1 MKNWSRMQKLMLCV
15 LILLIS
21 LFFIG
26 SISNWPSPTPEIALR
41 RQETQ
46 QLIGPAEIIT
56 TLEYENADGYHILL
70 GKSDQGYTT
79 FEYFDSVPL
88 DESNLHYFPKAQ
100 DATLFCTE
108 YVHTDQAGLRQLP
121 IYLFPE
127 NRAAVAAKMTLTIST
142 AEASG
147 TYHLDGQRPDS
158 SFYLFSLP
166 VDDLEAEF
174 FWLLQQALTGAYS
187 EYVLTGT
194 VEIEIEFFDASG
206 NLIDTYSETVTK

>member
-1 MKNWSRMQKLMLCV
+1 MKHWPRARKLALCL

-21 LFFIG
+21 LLTIFSVSG
-26 SISNWPSPTPEIALR
+26 WSSPTPEIAFR
-41 RQETQ
+41 RMEKRN
-46 QLIGPAEIIT
+46 LIGPAEIIT
-56 TLEYENADGYHILL
+56 TLEYENADGYHVLL
-70 GKSDQGYTT
+70 GESDYGYTT

-100 DATLFCTE
+100 DATLFCTD
-108 YVHTDQAGLRQLP
+108 YVCTDQTSSRLLP

-127 NRAAVAAKMTLTIST
+127 NRSAVAAKMTLTIST

-166 VDDLEAEF
+166 VEELEAEF
-174 FWLLQQALTGAYS
+174 FWLLQQVLSGHYS
-187 EYVLTGT
+187 EYVLSGT
-194 VEIEIEFFDASG
+194 VDIQIEFLDVSG
-206 NLIDTYSETVTK
+206 AVVDTYTRTVIK